1 MDTQTQAPA
10 YTRANRAMRFNALK
24 RLLETRLSNERTFT
38 NDQLNELI
46 QLIESY
52 LEES

>member
-10 YTRANRAMRFNALK
+10 YTRFNALK
-24 RLLETRLSNERTFT
+24 RLLETRLSTEPTFT